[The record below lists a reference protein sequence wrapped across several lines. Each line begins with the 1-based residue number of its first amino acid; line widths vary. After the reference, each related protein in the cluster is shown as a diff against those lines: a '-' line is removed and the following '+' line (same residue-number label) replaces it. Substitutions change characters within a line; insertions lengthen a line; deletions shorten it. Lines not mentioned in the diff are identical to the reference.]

1 MPKRPGQI
9 LLGGVITPMAAS
21 MVVDMPWIFF
31 LWPFLFI
38 GLFLLI
44 WGVAPAAVI
53 KGAAALL
60 GGARINRQ
68 LSKFDL
74 WLAGGT
80 RADQE

>member
-1 MPKRPGQI
+1 M
-9 LLGGVITPMAAS
+9 
-21 MVVDMPWIFF
+21 
-31 LWPFLFI
+31 WPFLFI

-53 KGAAALL
+53 KGAAALP
-60 GGARINRQ
+60 GGARVNRQ